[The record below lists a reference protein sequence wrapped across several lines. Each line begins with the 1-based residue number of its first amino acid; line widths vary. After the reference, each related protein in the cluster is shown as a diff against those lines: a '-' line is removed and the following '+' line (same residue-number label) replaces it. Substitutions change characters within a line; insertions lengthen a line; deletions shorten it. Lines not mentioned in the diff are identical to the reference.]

1 MGFELESEREPL
13 GRDEIEELRR
23 AAAADAVT
31 ELGDLDLAA
40 SEIDRFY
47 ALTVAVQAAAVLEQY
62 DVASKLSE
70 ELLALA
76 PSYRDNWNY
85 GNAVH
90 NAHTALGLVA
100 LANGNIAGAIQHLHA
115 AGATP
120 GSPQLDTFGPSM
132 ALARALMLEGHF
144 EPVAEYLKKCRL
156 FWEMGEQWLDTWEKM
171 IARRVV
177 PNCVMHAFR

>member
-1 MGFELESEREPL
+1 MGFEQESEREPL
-13 GRDEIEELRR
+13 GADEEEELRR
-23 AAAADAVT
+23 ASAADAIA
-31 ELGDLDLAA
+31 ELRDLDLAN

-47 ALTVAVQAAAVLEQY
+47 ALTNAAPAAALLGQCE
-62 DVASKLSE
+62 VATKLSE

-76 PSYRDNWNY
+76 ASHRDNWNY
-85 GNAVH
+85 GNAIH

-100 LANGNIAGAIQHLHA
+100 LENGDTTEAIEHLLS

-132 ALARALMLEGHF
+132 ALARALMLEGQF
-144 EPVAEYLKKCRL
+144 EPAAQYLKQCRR
-156 FWEMGEQWLDTWEKM
+156 FWEMGEQWLDTWENM
-171 IARRVV
+171 IARKVV